1 MTLLSRADKRWGQ
14 SAGNRM
20 KKSERDRGR
29 HREVRERA
37 SAREGGQDAPA
48 HIAPTHCCHI
58 SVFAT
63 MNHCMT
69 YIWAP
74 RLGENL
80 TDIITWQFPPTCS
93 KLQSCNSLV
102 SGSLLP
108 NWSGLSTWCDN
119 IIHCEI
125 QGCGKVRTP
134 AVPEFQSIP
143 RVAALF
149 LLLWK
154 TSVSWFTCKFK
165 ATVKEKKKMSLTCI
179 SRQRL
184 RWTKGKWKQQKQIMY
199 FLSIVCALTLRCFH
213 LNSNLKSNCFIV

>member
-20 KKSERDRGR
+20 KKSERDRER
-29 HREVRERA
+29 HREVRERG
-37 SAREGGQDAPA
+37 SAREGGQDAPV

-134 AVPEFQSIP
+134 AVPEFQSIR

-149 LLLWK
+149 LLLRK

-165 ATVKEKKKMSLTCI
+165 ATVKEKKKCPWPASLDKGSGGQRENENSKNRLCI
-179 SRQRL
+179 FSP
-184 RWTKGKWKQQKQIMY
+184 
-199 FLSIVCALTLRCFH
+199 LSAH
-213 LNSNLKSNCFIV
+213 